1 MKSNLNVNIS
11 LPQSEF
17 AILKKLAKALG
28 WNLFVQQQER
38 SIDIK
43 ERKKIIEELYGC
55 IQLPEEFDYKK
66 ELEQAI
72 SDKYEL

>member
-43 ERKKIIEELYGC
+43 ERKKIIEELY
-55 IQLPEEFDYKK
+55 
-66 ELEQAI
+66 A
-72 SDKYEL
+72 